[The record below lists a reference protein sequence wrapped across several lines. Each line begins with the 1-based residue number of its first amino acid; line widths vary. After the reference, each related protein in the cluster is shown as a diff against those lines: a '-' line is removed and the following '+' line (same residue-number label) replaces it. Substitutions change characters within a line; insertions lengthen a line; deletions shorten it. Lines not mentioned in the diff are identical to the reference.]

1 MSKPNCSCLFY
12 NLKDKKLKEQEKKGE
27 ILHRQLPKKTEKSP
41 VSYRQPSSCLISQI
55 QNTKALLKDRKVTK
69 AGAQE
74 KGQWRKAS
82 GGSVCACVVWC
93 AVPEPVLPCLL
104 CVCEQRLQACIPCL
118 DNASTRGMC
127 GNRGSAQQAGVL
139 TFCVGQNSCRA
150 LKRAVPSPVYTS
162 LTHKTILAQAG
173 VLKASPPTPDH

>member
-1 MSKPNCSCLFY
+1 MFY

-74 KGQWRKAS
+74 KGQWGKAS
-82 GGSVCACVVWC
+82 GGSLCVHVWC
-93 AVPEPVLPCLL
+93 AVLFLSLSCPACCVFVSRDSRLAFPVWIMPAHVA
-104 CVCEQRLQACIPCL
+104 CVETVEVLSRQEVWAVHTCMGDTEEQEGDAAHCQI
-118 DNASTRGMC
+118 
-127 GNRGSAQQAGVL
+127 GS
-139 TFCVGQNSCRA
+139 
-150 LKRAVPSPVYTS
+150 
-162 LTHKTILAQAG
+162 
-173 VLKASPPTPDH
+173 